1 MTTTKDRILE
11 TVLNL
16 FAHQGYMTTAMNDIA
31 SQLGITKAAL
41 YKHYIGKQEILD
53 RIVERMEQLD
63 SDRAHAYKMPETE
76 NDSSAKDYFNTPVEK
91 IRTYAVAQFKHWTNE
106 PFFVN

>member
-16 FAHQGYMTTAMNDIA
+16 FAHQGYMATAMNDIA

-41 YKHYIGKQEILD
+41 YKHYIGKQEIL
-53 RIVERMEQLD
+53 MKCPKQ
-63 SDRAHAYKMPETE
+63 KMTLLQ
-76 NDSSAKDYFNTPVEK
+76 K
-91 IRTYAVAQFKHWTNE
+91 IISIR
-106 PFFVN
+106 P

>member
-1 MTTTKDRILE
+1 
-11 TVLNL
+11 
-16 FAHQGYMTTAMNDIA
+16 
-31 SQLGITKAAL
+31 
-41 YKHYIGKQEILD
+41 
-53 RIVERMEQLD
+53 MEQLD
-63 SDRAHAYKMPETE
+63 SDRAHAYEMPETE

>member
-16 FAHQGYMTTAMNDIA
+16 FAHQGYMATAMNDIA

-63 SDRAHAYKMPETE
+63 CAHAYEMPETE

>member
-16 FAHQGYMTTAMNDIA
+16 FAHQGYMATAMNDIA

-53 RIVERMEQLD
+53 RIVQLMNEMD
-63 SDRAHAYKMPETE
+63 YARAAEYEMPET
-76 NDSSAKDYFNTPVEK
+76 
-91 IRTYAVAQFKHWTNE
+91 
-106 PFFVN
+106 